1 MSFDKLDSPQQDG
14 ERREKIAR
22 EQQKWTTYYESLAL
36 DPQPEV
42 IQFGEEFREYCERLL
57 PDGGAI
63 LEAGCGA
70 GWQSLALARSEKF
83 RVDLLDFSEA
93 ALDAARRVFDAAGV
107 RASFLTGDAFE
118 TGEPD
123 YDLVFNAGVIEHYTF
138 EEQRRLLLGMASRS
152 RRYVLVLAPNRD
164 CYWYWVSRVRNAA
177 VGNWPFGKESPAID
191 FRGVFESAGLSFRDQ
206 SYFARGWTEAFLRN
220 LPGIDED
227 LREILRLT
235 HASPVISAA
244 QSCYIVAGT
253 GMVGGAVPVPTP
265 EARTI
270 TMLEELTGALSDSLA
285 LRINAE
291 SALSALRPR
300 VEAERDRAE
309 LAERTLSIHRTE
321 AASERDRAERSLA
334 DAANAAEVLRV
345 RADDVEARL
354 RQAQSDA
361 LESEA
366 ARIAAVTSLAAAQA
380 QLAQTEKE
388 LEQAQNHAQE
398 VYTSAGHFSDAF
410 RASLNEHRQQ
420 RAWQVM
426 VAIRR
431 AYTLLFR
438 QGWRGGFRLLFG
450 PRPPLSQSEPIFPS
464 PQSYLPAPKI
474 PLAVSPAAKAT
485 DPAPIQDFLPPRKYD
500 VVILAIIDFDFRFQR
515 PQQIA
520 AEFARRGHRVFWV
533 TATRVL
539 PLDSEDAY
547 RAKELRPNLWEVCL
561 RAPQTDLYCG
571 ALSDAAAAQFCD
583 SLALFYRDRGIV
595 ESAVVVQLPFWRRL
609 GLQLRKN
616 GGVLLYD
623 CMDDWDTFE
632 NLGNFNREEEVLLAG
647 ECDVLVVTA
656 EKLRVKFEDRSLQ
669 PLLVRNGADFE
680 FFRAAEPLAELSTV
694 PRPVVGYFGAIA
706 DWIDLDLVHEVATSR
721 PQYSFVLAGQVFNRD
736 VSALEALPNVRLLG
750 SRPYEQMPTL
760 LASFDVCIIPFK
772 LNKVTHATDPVKLYE
787 YLSQGKPVVATAM
800 DELRAWEHLLYLS
813 PDAADFSVKL
823 DAAVAEADPVLT
835 EQRIDFARR
844 NNWPARVDQMD
855 AAIRAAFP
863 KVSVLIVTHNSA
875 DFVGPCLRSL
885 LANTSYPN
893 WEAILVDNKS
903 IDGTAELARKAAGG
917 DPRVRIESLSSNT
930 GFSAGN
936 NAAAALASGEYLV
949 FLNADTMVTPGWIG
963 GLLRHLEIDKSIGLI
978 CPVTNFAGNEA
989 KINVD
994 YSVASEMER
1003 FAMRLARERRG
1014 TSLDVAVAP
1023 LYCAVIRAGLFLE
1036 LGGLDEGYGIG
1047 MFEDDDL
1054 SNAVKA
1060 RGLRVVV
1067 AEDCFVHH
1075 FGQGSFAKLL
1085 PEEYEVIFA
1094 ANRRRF
1100 EYKWKTS
1107 WVAHRTRPDVRP
1119 PFEER
1124 RFAPAS
1130 FCHESSRETNSAEVE
1145 PRQ

>member
-1 MSFDKLDSPQQDG
+1 MKRLEAMAR
-14 ERREKIAR
+14 ERR
-22 EQQKWTTYYESLAL
+22 KWTTYYETLAL

-42 IQFGEEFREYCERLL
+42 VQFGEEFREYCERLL

-70 GWQSLALARSEKF
+70 GWQSLALARSGRF

-107 RASFLTGDAFE
+107 QARFLTGDATE
-118 TGEPD
+118 TGEPE

-138 EEQRRLLLGMASRS
+138 EEQRKLLMGMASRS
-152 RRYVLVLAPNRD
+152 RRYVVVLAPNRD

-177 VGNWPFGKESPAID
+177 AGNWPFGKESPSID
-191 FRGVFESAGLSFRDQ
+191 FKGIFESAGLCFRGQ
-206 SYFARGWTEAFLRN
+206 IYLARSWTEAFLRN

-227 LREILRLT
+227 LREILRLS
-235 HASPVISAA
+235 HGSPLISAA

-253 GMVGGAVPVPTP
+253 GTVGGTPSAVNP
-265 EARTI
+265 EAKSVT
-270 TMLEELTGALSDSLA
+270 TLEELTGALSDSLA

-291 SALSALRPR
+291 SALAAVKSRADLAEKSLSDARIEARSSPEILRMQL
-300 VEAERDRAE
+300 EAERDRAD
-309 LAERTLSIHRTE
+309 LAERHLSNYRIE
-321 AASERDRAERSLA
+321 AAGERDRAGRSLA
-334 DAANAAEVLRV
+334 GLRV
-345 RADDVEARL
+345 RADDAETRL
-354 RQAQSDA
+354 RQAWSDA
-361 LESEA
+361 QDSEA
-366 ARIAAVTSLAAAQA
+366 ARIAAVTSLATAQA
-380 QLAQTEKE
+380 QL
-388 LEQAQNHAQE
+388 EQVQIHAQE
-398 VYTSAGHFSDAF
+398 VFASAGHFSDAF
-410 RASLNEHRQQ
+410 RAALDEYRHQ
-420 RAWQVM
+420 RAWKVM

-438 QGWRGGFRLLFG
+438 EGWRGRFRLLFG
-450 PRPPLSQSEPIFPS
+450 SRPPLSQYELIFPS

-474 PLAVSPAAKAT
+474 PLKPAVSPEVKPS
-485 DPAPIQDFLPPRKYD
+485 DPARAQDFLPPRKYD
-500 VVILAIIDFDFRFQR
+500 VVVLAIIDFDFRFQR

-539 PLDSEDAY
+539 PLHSADPY
-547 RAKELRPNLWEVCL
+547 RARELRPNLWEVSV

-571 ALSDAAAAQFCD
+571 VLSDAAVAQFYD
-583 SLALFYRDRGIV
+583 NLAVFYRDRGIV
-595 ESAVVVQLPFWRRL
+595 ETAVLVQLPFWRRL
-609 GLQLRKN
+609 GLQLWKKN
-616 GGVLLYD
+616 GGVLVYD

-632 NLGNFNREEEVLLAG
+632 NLGNFNRDEEVLLAG

-656 EKLRVKFEDRSLQ
+656 EKLRMKFEDRSLQ

-680 FFRAAEPLAELSTV
+680 FFRAAEPLAELS
-694 PRPVVGYFGAIA
+694 PIRRPLVGYFGAIA
-706 DWIDLDLVHEVATSR
+706 DWIDLDLVHEVARAR
-721 PQYSFVLAGQVFNRD
+721 PQYSFALAGQIFNRD
-736 VSALEALPNVRLLG
+736 VSALESLPNVHLLG
-750 SRPYEQMPTL
+750 SRPYEQMPNL
-760 LASFDVCIIPFK
+760 LAAFDVCIIPFK

-813 PDAADFSVKL
+813 PDAADFLVKL
-823 DAAVAEADPVLT
+823 DAAVAEADPALK
-835 EQRIDFARR
+835 EQRIDFARQ
-844 NNWPARVDQMD
+844 NNWIARVDQID
-855 AAIRAAFP
+855 TAIRAAFP

-875 DFVGPCLRSL
+875 DFIGPCLRSL

-893 WEAILVDNKS
+893 WEAIVVDNGS
-903 IDGTAELARKAAGG
+903 VDGTAELARKAAGG
-917 DPRVRIESLSSNT
+917 DARIHIESLSTNT

-936 NAAAALASGEYLV
+936 NAAAARATGQYLV
-949 FLNADTMVTPGWIG
+949 LLNADTMVTAGWIG
-963 GLLRHLEIDKSIGLI
+963 GLLRHLATDKSIGLI

-994 YSVASEMER
+994 YSVESEMQR
-1003 FAMRLARERRG
+1003 FAIRLARERRG
-1014 TSLDVAVAP
+1014 MSLDVAVAP
-1023 LYCAVIRAGLFLE
+1023 LYCALIRAGLFWE

-1054 SNAVKA
+1054 SNAVKS

-1075 FGQGSFAKLL
+1075 FGQGSFGKLL
-1085 PEEYEVIFA
+1085 PEEYDLIFA

-1119 PFEER
+1119 AIEER
-1124 RFAPAS
+1124 RFAPDS
-1130 FCHESSRETNSAEVE
+1130 FCHEGSRETNSAAD
-1145 PRQ
+1145 